1 MWTRRAA
8 SDRAIARIP
17 SFPWLSRWR
26 PPRRSALAAWL
37 GVVLA
42 IPSPD
47 GLLAQE
53 GAPSPPGAVQPEK
66 VILTIRSNGIP
77 RGEFTVLRAAEG
89 DFWVRAADL
98 QRLQVPPRPEAHRL
112 VAGESWYSV
121 RALGAAPVFD
131 EPRLALDVDF
141 RAESLPGTHID
152 LSNRRPA
159 QLRREPES
167 SLLLS
172 YRLSAIRPS
181 RGRPVALLGAELNVR
196 GSGLLLRQETRMDT
210 GAARKGLR
218 RGMTQLIRD
227 DLKDAT
233 RLLAGDTFSSA
244 GPYGSTISGA
254 GVQFSK
260 VYDLAPDVIR
270 HPVAQLQASTLL
282 PAEVEV
288 SVDGSPFYRGRVG
301 PGPIT
306 LDNLLLA
313 GGSRNV
319 QLVVTDVAGRRQV
332 IDQPFLFT
340 DSVLARGFHEYSYFA
355 GRRSQLRGQDW
366 HYLEP
371 AWQAF
376 HRYGLSDSVTVAA
389 GGEGSPDF
397 HNTGAGV
404 TLRSDH
410 LGLVSLDYLRS
421 RDHVAGTRSE
431 GWAARYT
438 WYSRYGTLMLGRRRF
453 EPGFRTFTTG
463 SALPFPRSETQIA
476 LSTSLGRVHVS
487 AGWVRT
493 VSQPDVR
500 ETAFVR
506 LGGNLS
512 PRTSV
517 FTDLHATRVGGGSRT
532 WTANLYL
539 RHDFDTQ
546 RWAGAQFSTGS
557 PGRTLDTETGK
568 QLPEGEGFGYRAGTS
583 TRWRDGE
590 AATAAFGGVEWN
602 LRPATV
608 GLFANAPLEGSRAY
622 LQADVAGALVG
633 MGGYWGLTRQVADS
647 FVLARL
653 GVPQP
658 GVEIFLNHQS
668 QGRTDDRGLLLIPQ
682 LSSLGRQD
690 IWLNEKEL
698 GIQYRLPERR
708 LVITPAFR
716 SGNIV
721 DFGITRVR
729 ALAGMAWRVGQGQRE
744 PVAARS
750 WTMQGPAGSLAIATG
765 SAGDFYLEDAAP
777 GTYRGT
783 LQVGQRSYACRMN
796 VPEFPEPVHE
806 LQDGI
811 ICE

>member
-1 MWTRRAA
+1 MWTPRAA
-8 SDRAIARIP
+8 SDRPAARTSSSP
-17 SFPWLSRWR
+17 RPAPWR
-26 PPRRSALAAWL
+26 PRRSALAAWL
-37 GVVLA
+37 GLVLA
-42 IPSPD
+42 VPSPG
-47 GLLAQE
+47 GLLAQD
-53 GAPSPPGAVQPEK
+53 GAAPPAGTQQPQELI
-66 VILTIRSNGIP
+66 VTIRANGIA
-77 RGEFTVLRAAEG
+77 RGEFTLLRAADG
-89 DFWVRAADL
+89 DFWVRAADV
-98 QRLQVPPRPEAHRL
+98 QRLQVPPLPQAERL
-112 VAGESWYSV
+112 VAGARWYSV
-121 RALGAAPVFD
+121 RALGATPVFD
-131 EPRLALDVDF
+131 EAGLALDLEF
-141 RAESLPGTHID
+141 RAESLPGTRID

-159 QLRREPES
+159 PPRREPDS

-181 RGRPVALLGAELNVR
+181 HGRPVALLAAELSVR
-196 GSGLLLRQETRMDT
+196 GDGLLLRQETRMDT

-227 DLKDAT
+227 DLQHAT

-244 GPYGSTISGA
+244 GPYGSTITGA

-270 HPVAQLQASTLL
+270 HPVAQLQAATVL

-288 SVDGSPFYRGRVG
+288 SVDGTPFYRGRVG

-319 QLVVTDVAGRRQV
+319 QLVVTDAAGRRQV

-371 AWQAF
+371 AWQAL
-376 HRYGLSDSVTVAA
+376 HRYGVTDHVTVGA
-389 GGEGSPDF
+389 GGEGNRDF
-397 HNTGAGV
+397 HNAGAGI
-404 TLRSDH
+404 TLRADQ

-438 WYSRYGTLMLGRRRF
+438 WYSRYGTVVLGRRRF
-453 EPGFRTFTTG
+453 EPGFRTFATG
-463 SALPFPRSETQIA
+463 AALPFPVSETQLA
-476 LSTSLGRVHVS
+476 LSTALGGLHVA
-487 AGWVRT
+487 AGWLRAVT
-493 VSQPDVR
+493 AAEVR
-500 ETAFVR
+500 ETGFVR
-506 LGGNLS
+506 LGGNLA
-512 PRTSV
+512 PRTSL
-517 FTDLHATRVGGGSRT
+517 FTDLHASRVSGGRRT
-532 WTANLYL
+532 WTANVYL
-539 RHDFDTQ
+539 RHDFDPQ
-546 RWAGAQFSTGS
+546 HWGGARFATGS
-557 PGRTLDTETGK
+557 AGRTLDTEVGR
-568 QLPEGEGFGYRAGTS
+568 QLPDGEGFGYRAGTS

-608 GLFANAPLEGSRAY
+608 GLFANAPLEGGRAY
-622 LQADVAGALVG
+622 LQADLAGALVG
-633 MGGYWGLTRQVADS
+633 IGGYWGLTRQVPDS

-658 GVEIFLNHQS
+658 GVEIYLNHQS
-668 QGRTDDRGLLLIPQ
+668 QGRTDDQGRLLIPQ

-690 IWLNEKEL
+690 LWLNEKEL
-698 GIQYRLPERR
+698 GIQYRLPENR
-708 LVITPAFR
+708 VTITPAFR

-729 ALAGMAWRVGQGQRE
+729 ALAGMAWRVVEGRRE

-765 SAGDFYLEDAAP
+765 SAGDFYLEDAPP
-777 GTYRGT
+777 GAYRGT
-783 LQVGQRSYACRMN
+783 LRAGERSYACRMDI
-796 VPEFPEPVHE
+796 PEFSEPVHE
-806 LQDGI
+806 LREGI
-811 ICE
+811 VCE